1 MRAQHSAL
9 LRPEHKG
16 MPDLSDGAI
25 DKKLRQAAPQRRL
38 GMLST
43 RGMVGTCVWRAW
55 HRIRA
60 RGVGM
65 EDGSVDLARV
75 DRCEVEG
82 EGGKGV
88 STMIRI
94 DAKTDTY

>member
-1 MRAQHSAL
+1 M
-9 LRPEHKG
+9 
-16 MPDLSDGAI
+16 
-25 DKKLRQAAPQRRL
+25 
-38 GMLST
+38 
-43 RGMVGTCVWRAW
+43 WRAW

-65 EDGSVDLARV
+65 EDGSVDLACV

-94 DAKTDTY
+94 DAKADTY

>member
-1 MRAQHSAL
+1 
-9 LRPEHKG
+9 
-16 MPDLSDGAI
+16 
-25 DKKLRQAAPQRRL
+25 
-38 GMLST
+38 
-43 RGMVGTCVWRAW
+43 
-55 HRIRA
+55 
-60 RGVGM
+60 M

-94 DAKTDTY
+94 DTKTDTY

>member
-9 LRPEHKG
+9 LRPEHEG
-16 MPDLSDGAI
+16 MPELSGAI
-25 DKKLRQAAPQRRL
+25 DKNLDKQRHGRHMC
-38 GMLST
+38 G
-43 RGMVGTCVWRAW
+43 AW

-60 RGVGM
+60 RRVGM

-94 DAKTDTY
+94 DAKTNTY